1 MHPPPFLTLPHAA
14 DYATAKAA
22 AALLRNRTVLA
33 VVIGELER
41 AFTKSEQTHI
51 TLHGTLPEA
60 DKDTLCEQGYVL
72 YEEQGH
78 VYEHTHITWSS
89 AHVCEGDLY
98 ISRRSAG
105 RLLGLALEQPASEDA
120 SSPEPQ
126 APSLPN
132 DGGAVFQ
139 ALALLAFTGL
149 LMFGLLTV
157 TLDHLARATLAVQTA
172 VTHMPTLTF
181 GAWLVA
187 IALGWG
193 VTVALAW
200 LVGST
205 CEHERHL
212 NLKKRMTRP
221 KAAPQGEHRFNKYTL
236 TPADAPALK
245 HS

>member
-1 MHPPPFLTLPHAA
+1 MQTPPFLTLPHAA

-22 AALLRNRTVLA
+22 ATLLRKRAVLA

-60 DKDTLCEQGYVL
+60 DKETLCEQGYFI
-72 YEEQGH
+72 YEELGQH
-78 VYEHTHITWSS
+78 YEHTHITWSS
-89 AHVCEGDLY
+89 PHVCDGDLY
-98 ISRRSAG
+98 ISRRSAA
-105 RLLGLALEQPASEDA
+105 RLLALGLEKPAFAVPATADKPGLSD
-120 SSPEPQ
+120 S
-126 APSLPN
+126 
-132 DGGAVFQ
+132 GGAVFQ

-149 LMFGLLTV
+149 LFFGLLTV
-157 TLDHLARATLAVQTA
+157 TLDHLARATLAVQTTA
-172 VTHMPTLTF
+172 AQMPTLTF

-245 HS
+245 TI